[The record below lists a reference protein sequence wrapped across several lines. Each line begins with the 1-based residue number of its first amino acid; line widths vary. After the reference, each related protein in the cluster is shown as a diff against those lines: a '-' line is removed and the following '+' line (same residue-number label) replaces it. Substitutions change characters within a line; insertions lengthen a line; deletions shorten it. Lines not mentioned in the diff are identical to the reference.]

1 MAQRVGK
8 GWNMGQKRA
17 ATAPPAIPLETHAPS
32 GVLGVLDDL
41 SSMIL
46 GELAT
51 RRKLQAILETLS
63 EHLEVDDASI
73 VLGCRL
79 GRERHAP
86 SVGDPRLAA
95 LRDYPGL
102 LSTVAGGE
110 GTLVAN
116 GSRAGSDSRGAAFS
130 VPICRGGGII
140 GLLCISTPPDR
151 VGLSPWEVDFCS
163 ILANMAGAVLSAE

>member
-1 MAQRVGK
+1 
-8 GWNMGQKRA
+8 MGQKRVASA
-17 ATAPPAIPLETHAPS
+17 APAIPLEASAPS

-63 EHLEVDDASI
+63 DHVEVDDARF

-79 GRERHAP
+79 DPERQVPVA
-86 SVGDPRLAA
+86 GDPRLAA
-95 LRDYPGL
+95 LRGYPEL
-102 LSTVAGGE
+102 LRSLAGGE
-110 GTLVAN
+110 GTVVEN
-116 GSRAGSDSRGAAFS
+116 GSLAGSDPHGTALS

-140 GLLCISTPPDR
+140 GLLCISTPPGR
-151 VGLSPWEVDFCS
+151 GGLSPWEVDFCS
-163 ILANMAGAVLSAE
+163 ILANMAGAALSAD

>member
-1 MAQRVGK
+1 
-8 GWNMGQKRA
+8 MGQKRA
-17 ATAPPAIPLETHAPS
+17 ATALPAIPLEAHAPS

-63 EHLEVDDASI
+63 EHLDVNDASI

-79 GRERHAP
+79 GRERHTP
-86 SVGDPRLAA
+86 SAGDPRLAA
-95 LRDYPGL
+95 LSDYPGL
-102 LSTVAGGE
+102 LRTVAGGE

-116 GSRAGSDSRGAAFS
+116 GSLPGGDSRGAALS

-140 GLLCISTPPDR
+140 GLLCISTPPGH
-151 VGLSPWEVDFCS
+151 VGLSPWEIDFCS
-163 ILANMAGAVLSAE
+163 ILANMAGAVLNAD